1 MVMFT
6 YGACRNFFSGI
17 SISSLNPTVAFSI
30 WIFNLS
36 VYDNLKAS
44 AGGDTEFSTL
54 KLGKY
59 VWVYM
64 LAGGFAAPL
73 AGFIA
78 KSLIVTM
85 KDNDDLSQELAD
97 QRSTELKLAN
107 EDN

>member
-1 MVMFT
+1 MFS
-6 YGACRNFFSGI
+6 YWGCRYIFSGI

-30 WIFNLS
+30 WIYSLS
-36 VYDNLKAS
+36 VFDHLKAN
-44 AGGDTEFSTL
+44 AGGDTMFETL

-85 KDNDDLSQELAD
+85 KDNDDLS
-97 QRSTELKLAN
+97 
-107 EDN
+107 